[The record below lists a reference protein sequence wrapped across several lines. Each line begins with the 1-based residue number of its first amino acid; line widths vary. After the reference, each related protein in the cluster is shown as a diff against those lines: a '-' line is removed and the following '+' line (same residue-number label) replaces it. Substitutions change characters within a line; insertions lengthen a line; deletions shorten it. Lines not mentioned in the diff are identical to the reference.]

1 MSEQD
6 AIRQSKLLP
15 ETQRCGARTRRGGFC
30 GHPAGYGTDH
40 AGSGRCKFH
49 GGSTRNGRLAA
60 AKERIAAVVPRAT
73 SGIEAIDRALAFA
86 NGLTDALE
94 RELERVGGAEVV
106 RKDEL
111 AAIVKLARE
120 QHRELATLGKLAS
133 DAGVAERRLRMEE
146 ALAAELRD
154 AIRGILSELGVLDHP
169 SAPEVVRR
177 HLLPLEA
184 GPR

>member
-1 MSEQD
+1 MSESE
-6 AIRQSKLLP
+6 AMSSSESP
-15 ETQRCGARTRRGGFC
+15 RCGARTRQGGLC
-30 GHPAGYGTDH
+30 RHPAGYGTDH
-40 AGSGRCKFH
+40 PGYGRCKFH
-49 GGSTRNGRLAA
+49 LGSTRNGRVHA
-60 AKERIAAVVPRAT
+60 AKERIAAVTPRPT

-86 NGLTDALE
+86 NGLADTLDA
-94 RELERVGGAEVV
+94 ELARLDGDAVV

-111 AAIVKLARE
+111 AAIVRLARD
-120 QHRELATLGKLAS
+120 QHRDLATLGKLAA

-169 SAPEVVRR
+169 RAPEVVRR

-184 GPR
+184 GPS